1 MSLGDPADIIRSA
14 FGDEVLNF
22 DAPPPGMV
30 IGPLHALFQQA
41 GLSVM
46 KFQADSLM
54 LEAEVSVQ
62 NASGPYLD
70 AHGVLYGVARLPGD
84 TEETFRTRILAA
96 LHSGR
101 ITCPAIRAAVQAY
114 EDSQNPGAQAIVTVW
129 DLQTQPE
136 LAAMFGIV
144 VCQFVIDIDFG
155 IPASKAWF
163 MGRSFMGRNTFVI
176 DTSSVFLTV
185 PTDAGL
191 VALVLRSKGATFQP
205 VWHTHNYI
213 IAGE

>member
-1 MSLGDPADIIRSA
+1 MPLGDPADIIRSA
-14 FGDEVLNF
+14 FGEDVLNF
-22 DAPPPGMV
+22 DAPPPGMT
-30 IGPLHALFQQA
+30 IGPLHAIFQQA

-46 KFQADSLM
+46 KFQADTLM
-54 LEAEVSVQ
+54 LEAEIAVQ
-62 NASGPYLD
+62 NASGPNLD

-84 TEETFRTRILAA
+84 TEETFRARILAA

-101 ITCPAIRAAVQAY
+101 ITCPAIAAAVQAY
-114 EDSQNPGAQAIVTVW
+114 ENSQNPGAQAIVTVW
-129 DLQTQPE
+129 DPQTQPA
-136 LAAMFGIV
+136 LAAQYGIV

-163 MGRSFMGRNTFVI
+163 MGRSYMGRNAYVI
-176 DTSSVFLTV
+176 DTSSTFLTV

-191 VALVLRSKGATFQP
+191 VALVLRYKGATFQP
-205 VWHTHNYI
+205 VWHTRNYI